1 MSIRVKLKID
11 EDSIREIEDKLNL
24 KMSTQLKRLL
34 EEYKYSLY
42 SKSKLD
48 NLIDVL
54 IEKGVIERSDLV

>member
-1 MSIRVKLKID
+1 MSIKVKLKID
-11 EDSIREIEDKLNL
+11 DDSIFVIEDKLSL
-24 KMSTQLKRLL
+24 KLNNQLKKLL
-34 EEYKYSLY
+34 SEYNYNLH